1 MMIDILKR
9 IMVYVF
15 ITLDSRA
22 RNTIK
27 RGEKVGNVLQKTR
40 GNDITAKYNLQAVQ
54 EQKIE
59 SQNLQNKT
67 TLNSKIGYM
76 QFHFHPRST
85 VKKKRARVKRK
96 ERKKKVKTYLIITF
110 PHAPPPVLRKN
121 HNLDV
126 DCLLWRSS
134 PPLRLH
140 QSS

>member
-76 QFHFHPRST
+76 QFHFHPPIHGQEEEGKSEEKRE
-85 VKKKRARVKRK
+85 KKKS
-96 ERKKKVKTYLIITF
+96 
-110 PHAPPPVLRKN
+110 KN
-121 HNLDV
+121 LSHHHLPS
-126 DCLLWRSS
+126 CPSSS
-134 PPLRLH
+134 PP
-140 QSS
+140 QKP

>member
-27 RGEKVGNVLQKTR
+27 RGAKVGNVLQKTR

-96 ERKKKVKTYLIITF
+96 ERKKKS
-110 PHAPPPVLRKN
+110 KN
-121 HNLDV
+121 LSHHHLPS
-126 DCLLWRSS
+126 CPSSS
-134 PPLRLH
+134 PP
-140 QSS
+140 QKP

>member
-76 QFHFHPRST
+76 QFHFHPPIHGQEEEGKSEE
-85 VKKKRARVKRK
+85 KR
-96 ERKKKVKTYLIITF
+96 ERKKK
-110 PHAPPPVLRKN
+110 
-121 HNLDV
+121 
-126 DCLLWRSS
+126 
-134 PPLRLH
+134 
-140 QSS
+140 